1 MQLLW
6 WLYAVPDDWSVV
18 KLWEK
23 KKLDYHQ
30 GNSSKISQGCV
41 KQREKKLSVKPRR
54 DREVFGPELYLQLL
68 DYPLIGSSNEQD
80 VFFPWYL
87 DGKII
92 K

>member
-1 MQLLW
+1 MLSLMTGA
-6 WLYAVPDDWSVV
+6 LISFG
-18 KLWEK
+18 KNK
-23 KKLDYHQ
+23 TKLDYHQ

-41 KQREKKLSVKPRR
+41 KQREKKLFVKPRR
-54 DREVFGPELYLQLL
+54 DREAFGPELYLQVL
-68 DYPLIGSSNEQD
+68 DYPLIDSSNEQD